1 MTYWASNAGWR
12 SGSNN
17 QAERLGHPGRYI
29 SALKYTTG
37 QLDLTGSDFG
47 YGAILVKT
55 AGNATASLSGGG
67 DIGLADL
74 PNDVIE
80 LSVSKIYGGTGSV
93 VYVFKRQQ

>member
-12 SGSNN
+12 TGSNN
-17 QAERLGHPGRYI
+17 QAERLGNPGRYT
-29 SALKYTTG
+29 SVLKYTSG
-37 QLDLTGSDFG
+37 QLDLTGSNFG

-55 AGNATASLSGGG
+55 AGGGTASLSGGG
-67 DIGLADL
+67 DIELASL

-80 LSVSKIYGGTGSV
+80 LSVSKIYGGTGAA